1 MADKKNKK
9 LAADFIYLNAF
20 TKFVPGLCIGTY
32 FILPKLIIE
41 KKENRSITM
50 EEFGTNVPRDDIYSK
65 AVRAGKRTYFFDVKS
80 TRSNELYL
88 TITESKRRFNQQTG
102 KFYYEKHKLFLYR
115 EDFEK
120 FKNALDESFKAI
132 DELQGEI
139 IKPEDSDKKQD
150 AAQKADDITFEDL
163 DKKGDEEDDET
174 KDDKKGDDDS
184 EDTKD
189 S

>member
-1 MADKKNKK
+1 
-9 LAADFIYLNAF
+9 
-20 TKFVPGLCIGTY
+20 
-32 FILPKLIIE
+32 
-41 KKENRSITM
+41 M

-102 KFYYEKHKLFLYR
+102 KFFYEKHKLFLYR

-120 FKNALDESFKAI
+120 FKDALEDSYRAI

-139 IKPEDSDKKQD
+139 IRDKPDEGEKAGEQKKD
-150 AAQKADDITFEDL
+150 EERITFEDIEKN
-163 DKKGDEEDDET
+163 KKKKDDDEEEDD
-174 KDDKKGDDDS
+174 KQQ
-184 EDTKD
+184 
-189 S
+189 